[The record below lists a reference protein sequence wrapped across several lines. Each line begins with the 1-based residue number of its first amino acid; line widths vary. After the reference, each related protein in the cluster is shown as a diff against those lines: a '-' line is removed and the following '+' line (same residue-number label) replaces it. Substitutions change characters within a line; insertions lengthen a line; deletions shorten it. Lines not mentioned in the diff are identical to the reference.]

1 MSQEKQFPQTN
12 RQQVSSQMLFG
23 KALRRKDICL
33 NRFWMHRE
41 APYFGGKK
49 MPQGH
54 LLVRKWIAHQDLR
67 HKGYSNAIISRLVPW
82 KEKVS
87 TSCSFW
93 LYRNKKAWTM
103 WILFWAGS
111 IYAFSLKS
119 RSTLSVRNCLLK
131 PFWYWTMPL
140 ATKNP
145 MCLTAK
151 ASKWSACP
159 QTQPLWFNL
168 WVSGS

>member
-1 MSQEKQFPQTN
+1 
-12 RQQVSSQMLFG
+12 MLFR
-23 KALRRKDICL
+23 KLLRRKDICL
-33 NRFWMHRE
+33 NRFWMQRE
-41 APYFGGKK
+41 AHYFGEKK
-49 MPQGH
+49 KIPQGH

-67 HKGYSNAIISRLVPW
+67 HKGILKCNHI
-82 KEKVS
+82 KTS
-87 TSCSFW
+87 TLKGKGQHKLQFFGCTTTRRPGQCKSS
-93 LYRNKKAWTM
+93 
-103 WILFWAGS
+103 FWAGS
-111 IYAFSLKS
+111 IYALSLKS

-131 PFWYWTMPL
+131 PFWFWTMPL

-145 MCLTAK
+145 MYLTAK